1 MSSNNNMPKKQRALV
16 LQGGGGLGAYEVGAF
31 KVLCEEIPKIDEKNG
46 EEGKPLFDVIA
57 GTSIGAINAAIL
69 VSHFKQNK
77 SWQGAHKKLENFW
90 KHISSV
96 VDVSLYTRYWKEQHM
111 PYPNAASPEAAR
123 RYYSTKQFQRN
134 GAQNVFSPPEM
145 IFDEKFFD
153 NTLIPNNIWFRYSN
167 YPLRDSVQHIDEET
181 GQRFIDFPISTNPER
196 GEPRLLAV
204 SVDVSLG
211 ATVTFDSYS
220 NKSVYGWYDKQ
231 SKKYEEHIVD
241 YQHGMEISHLMAS
254 ASIPIFYDYEKIDGR
269 AFWDGAM
276 LSNTPL
282 RELLQHHRGYWHKQR
297 KVEVPELEVYIVN
310 VWPSKEDNI
319 PSDRDGVVDRY
330 HDIGFSDRTDHDEK
344 VASLVSDYIEF
355 VNKIRNLALEH
366 ITTAQG
372 QAKFNRGYDAF
383 LNTEALSRNRRGERR
398 KYKSLTE
405 GRFKLTKEVFRIER
419 RDDKD
424 NISNK
429 FADFT
434 TQTISRLI
442 KEGENDA
449 RSMFRA

>member
-1 MSSNNNMPKKQRALV
+1 
-16 LQGGGGLGAYEVGAF
+16 
-31 KVLCEEIPKIDEKNG
+31 
-46 EEGKPLFDVIA
+46 
-57 GTSIGAINAAIL
+57 
-69 VSHFKQNK
+69 
-77 SWQGAHKKLENFW
+77 
-90 KHISSV
+90 
-96 VDVSLYTRYWKEQHM
+96 
-111 PYPNAASPEAAR
+111 
-123 RYYSTKQFQRN
+123 
-134 GAQNVFSPPEM
+134 M

-167 YPLRDSVQHIDEET
+167 DPLRESVQHIDEET
-181 GQRFIDFPISTNPER
+181 GQRFVDFPISTNPEK
-196 GEPRLLAV
+196 GEPRLLAI
-204 SVDVSLG
+204 SVDVSLS

-231 SKKYEEHIVD
+231 SKKYEEHTLY
-241 YQHGMEISHLMAS
+241 YQHGIGISHLMAS

-282 RELLQHHRGYWHKQR
+282 RELLQDHRDYWHKQR
-297 KVEVPELEVYIVN
+297 NVEVPELEVYIVN
-310 VWPSKEDNI
+310 VWPSREDNI

-344 VASLVSDYIEF
+344 VALLVSDYIEL
-355 VNKIRNLALEH
+355 VNKIRNLALEQ
-366 ITTAQG
+366 ITTAKG
-372 QAKFNRGYDAF
+372 QAKFKRGYDAF
-383 LNTEALSRNRRGERR
+383 LNTEGLSRNRKGERS

-405 GRFKLTKEVFRIER
+405 GRSKLAEEVFKIER

-442 KEGENDA
+442 QEGENDA
-449 RSMFRA
+449 RLMFRT